1 MHACCYITHM
11 VTLLLAENRSEN
23 DQGKQFV
30 PRNDAVDQPDRAESL
45 LEAFAWNSPK
55 QLKRSTNKDDALSD
69 TAVKIL
75 KG

>member
-1 MHACCYITHM
+1 MTK
-11 VTLLLAENRSEN
+11 
-23 DQGKQFV
+23 GKQFV

-45 LEAFAWNSPK
+45 PEAFACNSPK

>member
-1 MHACCYITHM
+1 MTK
-11 VTLLLAENRSEN
+11 
-23 DQGKQFV
+23 GKQFV

-69 TAVKIL
+69 TAVNIL
-75 KG
+75 TG